1 MERATLDRCHHFHGH
16 SGMCAQLVSWFE
28 LFCFSSLPGRVLI
41 SVPRGLCQKYFQ
53 KNLTRLL
60 ATCQNTPYIFYSN
73 KPCRINYQKEVQA
86 SSTSAISTPTYPP
99 LWFSKFQTPTICLRL
114 GLHLA
119 MEIHISNILGDVSV
133 GKILLLERTFSS
145 VLLRVISGI
154 WYQASQQ
161 LPWHLAHGHR
171 RDVASKT

>member
-1 MERATLDRCHHFHGH
+1 
-16 SGMCAQLVSWFE
+16 
-28 LFCFSSLPGRVLI
+28 
-41 SVPRGLCQKYFQ
+41 
-53 KNLTRLL
+53 
-60 ATCQNTPYIFYSN
+60 
-73 KPCRINYQKEVQA
+73 
-86 SSTSAISTPTYPP
+86 
-99 LWFSKFQTPTICLRL
+99 
-114 GLHLA
+114 
-119 MEIHISNILGDVSV
+119 MEIHVSNILGDVSV